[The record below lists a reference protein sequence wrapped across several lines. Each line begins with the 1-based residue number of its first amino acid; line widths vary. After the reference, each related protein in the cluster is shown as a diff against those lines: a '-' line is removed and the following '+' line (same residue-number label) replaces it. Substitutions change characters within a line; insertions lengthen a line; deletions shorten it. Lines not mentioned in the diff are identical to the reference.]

1 MLRTLALSGCIASAH
16 GLTLGGAAPAH
27 VVSHVP
33 CTRSPAP
40 LLAAVD
46 DKAEV
51 TEYFN
56 NEGFSRWNRI
66 YSEDGEVRRARAPRE
81 ATTPTEP
88 FHACAHT
95 LIAALIP
102 RAHFWQRASL
112 SSLARGAKLVQKN
125 QQRSSSIKSS
135 ESNRLES
142 SDSEKR
148 TSRLKK
154 PRRNEPPQNAT
165 LWVSLSRGGVPC

>member
-81 ATTPTEP
+81 AITPTEP

-112 SSLARGAKLVQKN
+112 ARGAKLLQKN

-154 PRRNEPPQNAT
+154 PRRNEPPENAT

>member
-81 ATTPTEP
+81 AITPTEP

-95 LIAALIP
+95 LSHR
-102 RAHFWQRASL
+102 RAHPARTLLATP
-112 SSLARGAKLVQKN
+112 SLAGARAGSEESAAE
-125 QQRSSSIKSS
+125 QQHQI
-135 ESNRLES
+135 
-142 SDSEKR
+142 
-148 TSRLKK
+148 
-154 PRRNEPPQNAT
+154 
-165 LWVSLSRGGVPC
+165 

>member
-102 RAHFWQRASL
+102 RAHFWQRAFSCP
-112 SSLARGAKLVQKN
+112 LVQKN

-154 PRRNEPPQNAT
+154 PRRNEPPENAT